1 MGFGMGLVVDSQ
13 QLFQGAPAVEA
24 VVLEP
29 EAVGCWGRSARLDGE
44 FTGSPAVPLLVRP
57 TRYETADR
65 SHGCLSATGPT
76 GVRVRGGVG

>member
-1 MGFGMGLVVDSQ
+1 MGLGMDLVVDSQ
-13 QLFQGAPAVEA
+13 QLFQGAPAAEG

-29 EAVGCWGRSARLDGE
+29 EAVGCWGRSARLGGE

-65 SHGCLSATGPT
+65 THGGPGAAGPT
-76 GVRVRGGVG
+76 GGRA